1 MATPA
6 TISGVL
12 AVGQAPCVC
21 YPLRPITK
29 PEASMCV
36 LSHSGGDLGTESSKQ
51 EARLPQLLRVEP
63 GSGCKARVDKPL
75 LIQPFYH
82 SSGSVQ
88 TVRLRV
94 ILLF

>member
-29 PEASMCV
+29 PEASTCV
-36 LSHSGGDLGTESSKQ
+36 LSHSGGELGTESSKQ

-63 GSGCKARVDKPL
+63 GSVWL
-75 LIQPFYH
+75 Q
-82 SSGSVQ
+82 S
-88 TVRLRV
+88 
-94 ILLF
+94 